1 MSCEPLLHLAP
12 LAGRG
17 RRVAPGEGESLRFE
31 CAENP
36 PHPTLSPQGGER
48 EKKMHGTREDDNM
61 AQAVTSEVPKEA
73 SSTVVAQQSAM
84 LNALPFSDTAD
95 FDDASRGFLGTLE
108 NARIAN
114 AQGRV
119 VWSLEPYGFL
129 SDETAPATVNPSLWR
144 QSRLNMQHGLFE
156 GVPGV
161 YQVRGLD
168 IANMTLLEGERGV
181 IVVDT
186 LTSIEG
192 ARAAMELY
200 FAHRGQRPVI
210 AVIFTHTHTD
220 HWGGA
225 RGVLDDQTLASGQV
239 PIIAPNLFMEHA
251 VSENIIAGP
260 AMLRRAQ
267 YQFGPF
273 LAKGPRGQ
281 VDCGLGKSMAV
292 GSVALLRPTDLI
304 METGDKRT
312 IDGLEFEF
320 QMAPNSEAPAEMHFF
335 VPRYKLL
342 NLAENCTHNFHN
354 LLPFRGADVR
364 DALAWSK
371 YLGEALQ
378 MWGGKA
384 DAMCGQHHWPVWGK
398 QRIDTMIRQQR
409 DLYKFAHDE
418 TIRLMNHGLTATE
431 IAETIKLPASLEG
444 AWHGRG
450 YYGHIRHNVKAIYQ
464 KYLGWYDANPV
475 HLDPLPPV
483 ESGKKYVEYMGGAA
497 AILERAKK
505 DFALGEFRFVAQAV
519 SYLVF
524 AEPDNQ
530 AARALLADTF
540 EQLGYGAES
549 ATWRNAYLFGAQEL
563 RQGMPKAPARPP
575 VPRETLAAL
584 RTGQLWDVL
593 GVRLNGPNAEGKH
606 IVLNWSFTD
615 TKENFVLTLENC
627 ALTYVEGAQA
637 ATADASFSLPRTV
650 LDEVISSQ
658 TSFPEAVAKGNIK
671 YTGNATR
678 LAELM
683 KLMDEFPRMF
693 EIVEPRRVALN

>member
-1 MSCEPLLHLAP
+1 MTQK
-12 LAGRG
+12 G
-17 RRVAPGEGESLRFE
+17 
-31 CAENP
+31 N
-36 PHPTLSPQGGER
+36 
-48 EKKMHGTREDDNM
+48 
-61 AQAVTSEVPKEA
+61 SETPKEA
-73 SSTVVAQQSAM
+73 SGSVVAQQAAM
-84 LNALPFSDTAD
+84 LKALPFSDTGD

-108 NARIAN
+108 HARIAN
-114 AQGRV
+114 AQGRA

-129 SDETAPATVNPSLWR
+129 SDDKAPATVNPSLWR

-156 GVPGV
+156 VVPGV
-161 YQVRGLD
+161 YQVRGFD
-168 IANMTLLEGERGV
+168 IANMTLIEGERGV

-192 ARAAMELY
+192 AHAAMELY
-200 FAHRGQRPVI
+200 FEQRGRRPVA

-225 RGVLDDQTLASGQV
+225 RGVLDDEMLASGKV
-239 PIIAPNLFMEHA
+239 PIIAPHLFMEHA

-273 LAKGPRGQ
+273 LTKGPRGQ

-292 GSVALLRPTDLI
+292 GSVALLRPSDLI
-304 METGDKRT
+304 METGDKRV

-335 VPRYKLL
+335 IPRYKVL

-384 DAMCGQHHWPVWGK
+384 DAMCGQHHWPVWGAD
-398 QRIDTMIRQQR
+398 RIDTMIRQQR
-409 DLYKFAHDE
+409 DLYKFAHDQ

-431 IAETIKLPASLEG
+431 IAETIRLPASLEG
-444 AWHGRG
+444 AWHARG

-483 ESGKKYVEYMGGAA
+483 EFGRKYVEYMGGAA
-497 AILERAKK
+497 AILDRAAR
-505 DFALGEFRFVAQAV
+505 DFAKGEFRFVAQAL
-519 SYLVF
+519 SHLVF
-524 AEPDNQ
+524 ADPDNQ

-540 EQLGYGAES
+540 EQLGYAAES

-563 RQGMPKAPARPP
+563 RQGMPKAPPRPP
-575 VPRETLAAL
+575 MPRETLAAL

-593 GVRLNGPNAEGKH
+593 GVRLNGPKAEGKH
-606 IVLNWSFTD
+606 IVLNWNFTD
-615 TKENFVLTLENC
+615 TRESFVLTLENC
-627 ALTYVEGAQA
+627 ALTYLEGVQA
-637 ATADASFSLPRTV
+637 STADASFTLPRSI
-650 LDEVISSQ
+650 LDEVIAKQ
-658 TSFPEAVAKGNIK
+658 TSFPEAVGAGKIK
-671 YTGNATR
+671 FTGNPMR

-683 KLMDEFPRMF
+683 GLMDEFPRMF
-693 EIVEPRRVALN
+693 EIVEPRRTAVS

>member
-1 MSCEPLLHLAP
+1 MTPT
-12 LAGRG
+12 GTN
-17 RRVAPGEGESLRFE
+17 ES
-31 CAENP
+31 
-36 PHPTLSPQGGER
+36 
-48 EKKMHGTREDDNM
+48 
-61 AQAVTSEVPKEA
+61 PKDA
-73 SSTVVAQQSAM
+73 SASVVAQHAAT
-84 LNALPFSDTAD
+84 LKALPFSDVRD
-95 FDDASRGFLGTLE
+95 FDEASRGFLGTLE
-108 NARIAN
+108 HARIDS

-129 SDETAPATVNPSLWR
+129 SDEKAPATVDPSLWR
-144 QSRLNMQHGLFE
+144 QSRLNMNHGIFE
-156 GVPGV
+156 VVPGV
-161 YQVRGLD
+161 YQIRGLD
-168 IANMTLLEGERGV
+168 IANMTLIEGERGV

-200 FAHRGQRPVI
+200 FRHRGKRPVA

-225 RGVLDDQTLASGQV
+225 RGVLDDEMLADGKV

-273 LAKGPRGQ
+273 LAKGPH
-281 VDCGLGKSMAV
+281 GLGKSMAAGAV
-292 GSVALLRPTDLI
+292 KLLRPTDLI
-304 METGDKRT
+304 IATGDKRS

-335 VPRYKLL
+335 IPRYKLL

-378 MWGGKA
+378 MWGGKS
-384 DAMCGQHHWPVWGK
+384 DAMCGQHHWPVWG
-398 QRIDTMIRQQR
+398 QERIDTMIRQQR
-409 DLYKFAHDE
+409 DLYKFAHDQ
-418 TIRLMNHGLTATE
+418 TIRLMNHGLTAAE
-431 IAETIKLPASLEG
+431 IAETIKLPASLDG
-444 AWHGRG
+444 AWHARG

-475 HLDPLPPV
+475 NLDPLPPV
-483 ESGKKYVEYMGGAA
+483 EAGKKYVEYMGGAE
-497 AILERAKK
+497 AILKRAAT
-505 DFALGEFRFVAQAV
+505 DFAKGEFRFVAQAL
-519 SYLVF
+519 SHLVF

-530 AARALLADTF
+530 AARALLADTL
-540 EQLGYGAES
+540 EQLGYSAES

-563 RQGMPKAPARPP
+563 RQGMPQAPPRPP
-575 VPRETLAAL
+575 MPRETLAAL
-584 RTGQLWDVL
+584 RTEQLWDVL
-593 GVRLNGPNAEGKH
+593 GVRLNGAKAEGKH

-615 TKENFVLTLENC
+615 TDESFILTLENC
-627 ALTYVEGAQA
+627 ALTYIAGAQA
-637 ATADASFSLPRTV
+637 ATADAGFTLPRGV
-650 LDEVISSQ
+650 LDEVIAKQ
-658 TSFPEAVAKGNIK
+658 TSFPEAVASGKIKFVGNPM
-671 YTGNATR
+671 R
-678 LAELM
+678 LAELIA
-683 KLMDEFPRMF
+683 LMDEFPRMF
-693 EIVEPRRVALN
+693 EIVEPKRVVVS

>member
-1 MSCEPLLHLAP
+1 MDW
-12 LAGRG
+12 
-17 RRVAPGEGESLRFE
+17 
-31 CAENP
+31 
-36 PHPTLSPQGGER
+36 
-48 EKKMHGTREDDNM
+48 TREDNDM
-61 AQAVTSEVPKEA
+61 TEAATTEAPREA
-73 SSTVVAQQSAM
+73 SASVLAQHAAT
-84 LNALPFSDTAD
+84 LKALPFSDISD
-95 FDDASRGFLGTLE
+95 FEDASRGFLGTLE
-108 NARIAN
+108 NARITS

-119 VWSLEPYGFL
+119 VWSLEAYGFL
-129 SDETAPATVNPSLWR
+129 SDAEAPPTVDPSLWR
-144 QSRLNMQHGLFE
+144 QSRLNMNHGLFE
-156 GVPGV
+156 VVPGV

-168 IANMTLLEGERGV
+168 IANMTLIEADTGV
-181 IVVDT
+181 VVVDT

-200 FAHRGQRPVI
+200 FQHRGKRPVA

-225 RGVLDDQTLASGQV
+225 RGVVDDEMLASGKV
-239 PIIAPNLFMEHA
+239 PIIAPNFFMEHA

-273 LAKGPRGQ
+273 LARGVRGQ
-281 VDCGLGKSMAV
+281 VDCGLGKSMAA

-304 METGDKRT
+304 METGDRRT

-320 QMAPNSEAPAEMHFF
+320 QMAPNSEAPAEMHLF

-398 QRIDTMIRQQR
+398 ERIDTMIRQQR
-409 DLYKFAHDE
+409 DLYKFAHDQ

-431 IAETIKLPASLEG
+431 IAETIKLPASLDG
-444 AWHGRG
+444 AWHARG

-475 HLDPLPPV
+475 NLDPLPPV
-483 ESGKKYVEYMGGAA
+483 AAGKKYVEYMGGAD
-497 AILERAKK
+497 AILARAAR
-505 DFALGEFRFVAQAV
+505 DFAKGEFRFVAQAV
-519 SYLVF
+519 SHLVF
-524 AEPDNQ
+524 AKPDNQ

-540 EQLGYGAES
+540 EQLGYAAES

-563 RQGMPKAPARPP
+563 RQGMPKAPPRPP
-575 VPRETLAAL
+575 MPRETLAAL

-593 GVRLNGPNAEGKH
+593 GIRLNGPKAEGKH

-615 TKENFVLTLENC
+615 TGENFVLTLENC
-627 ALTYVEGAQA
+627 ALSYIAGAQA
-637 ATADASFSLPRTV
+637 AAPDAGFTLARAT
-650 LDEVISSQ
+650 LDEVIAKQ
-658 TSFPEAVAKGNIK
+658 TSFPEAIASGKIK
-671 YTGNATR
+671 FTGNAMR

-683 KLMDEFPRMF
+683 ALMDEFPRMF
-693 EIVEPRRVALN
+693 EIVEPKRTAVS

>member
-1 MSCEPLLHLAP
+1 M
-12 LAGRG
+12 
-17 RRVAPGEGESLRFE
+17 
-31 CAENP
+31 
-36 PHPTLSPQGGER
+36 TER
-48 EKKMHGTREDDNM
+48 INEL
-61 AQAVTSEVPKEA
+61 PKDA
-73 SSTVVAQQSAM
+73 SASVIAQQAAM
-84 LNALPFSDTAD
+84 LQALPFADTVD
-95 FDDASRGFLGTLE
+95 FDDAARGFLGTIE
-108 NARIAN
+108 NAGIASP
-114 AQGRV
+114 QGRV

-129 SDETAPATVNPSLWR
+129 SEEKAPATVNPSLWR
-144 QSRLNMQHGLFE
+144 QSRLNMNHGLFE
-156 GVPGV
+156 VVPGV

-168 IANMTLLEGERGV
+168 IANMTLIESDTGV

-200 FAHRGQRPVI
+200 FQHRGKRPVA

-225 RGVLDDQTLASGQV
+225 RGVLDDATPAGGRV

-281 VDCGLGKSMAV
+281 VDNGLGKSMAA
-292 GSVALLRPTDLI
+292 GAVALLRPTDLI
-304 METGDKRT
+304 MATGDKRV

-335 VPRYKLL
+335 IPRYKLL

-354 LLPFRGADVR
+354 LLPFRGAEVR
-364 DALAWSK
+364 DALAWSR

-398 QRIDTMIRQQR
+398 ERIDTMIRQQR
-409 DLYKFAHDE
+409 DLYKFAHDQ

-431 IAETIKLPASLEG
+431 IAEVIRLPASLEG

-475 HLDPLPPV
+475 NLDPLPPV
-483 ESGKKYVEYMGGAA
+483 EAGKKYVEYMGGAD
-497 AILERAKK
+497 AILSRAAK
-505 DFALGEFRFVAQAV
+505 DFAKGEFRFVAQAV
-519 SYLVF
+519 SHLVF
-524 AEPDNQ
+524 ADPDNQ

-540 EQLGYGAES
+540 EQLGYAAES

-563 RQGMPKAPARPP
+563 REGMLKAP
-575 VPRETLAAL
+575 PRLPMPQETLAAL

-593 GVRLNGPNAEGKH
+593 GVRLNGPKAEGKH
-606 IVLNWSFTD
+606 IVLNWAFTD
-615 TKENFVLTLENC
+615 TGETFVLTLENC
-627 ALTYVEGAQA
+627 ALTYIERAQSSA
-637 ATADASFSLPRTV
+637 ADASFTLARST
-650 LDEVISSQ
+650 LDEVIAKQ
-658 TSFPEAVAKGNIK
+658 TSFPEAVAAGKIK
-671 YTGNATR
+671 FTGNAMR

-683 KLMDEFPRMF
+683 GLMDEFPRMF
-693 EIVEPRRVALN
+693 EIVEPKRTAVS

>member
-1 MSCEPLLHLAP
+1 MRTPNL
-12 LAGRG
+12 
-17 RRVAPGEGESLRFE
+17 
-31 CAENP
+31 
-36 PHPTLSPQGGER
+36 
-48 EKKMHGTREDDNM
+48 KMQRTREDDSMTRTSIGEAPNV
-61 AQAVTSEVPKEA
+61 AKTEAPKQATA
-73 SSTVVAQQSAM
+73 SVAALQTAM

-108 NARIAN
+108 NAAITN

-119 VWSLEPYGFL
+119 VWSLEAYGFL
-129 SDETAPATVNPSLWR
+129 SEEKAPATVNPSLWR

-156 GVPGV
+156 VVPGV

-168 IANMTLLEGERGV
+168 IANMTLVEGERGV

-200 FAHRGQRPVI
+200 FQHRGRKPVT

-225 RGVLDDQTLASGQV
+225 RGVLDDEMLATGRV

-281 VDCGLGKSMAV
+281 VDCGLGKSMAA
-292 GSVALLRPTDLI
+292 GSVKLLRPSDLI
-304 METGDKRT
+304 MQTGDKRT

-398 QRIDTMIRQQR
+398 ARIDTMIRQQR
-409 DLYKFAHDE
+409 DLYKFAHDQ

-444 AWHGRG
+444 AWHARG

-497 AILERAKK
+497 AILDRATK
-505 DFALGEFRFVAQAV
+505 DFANGEFRFVAQV
-519 SYLVF
+519 LSHLVF
-524 AEPDNQ
+524 ADPDNQ
-530 AARALLADTF
+530 PARALLADTF
-540 EQLGYGAES
+540 EQLGYAAES

-575 VPRETLAAL
+575 MPRETLAAL

-593 GVRLNGPNAEGKH
+593 GVRLNGPKAEDKH

-615 TKENFVLTLENC
+615 TKESFALTLENC
-627 ALTYVEGAQA
+627 ALTYVEGVLAE
-637 ATADASFSLPRTV
+637 TADASFILERSV
-650 LDEVISSQ
+650 LDEVIARQ
-658 TSFPEAVAKGNIK
+658 TSFPEAVAAGKIK
-671 YTGNATR
+671 FTGNAMR

-683 KLMDEFPRMF
+683 GLMDEFPRMF
-693 EIVEPRRVALN
+693 EIVEPKRTAVS

>member
-1 MSCEPLLHLAP
+1 MTEAATTEAP
-12 LAGRG
+12 
-17 RRVAPGEGESLRFE
+17 
-31 CAENP
+31 
-36 PHPTLSPQGGER
+36 
-48 EKKMHGTREDDNM
+48 KD
-61 AQAVTSEVPKEA
+61 A
-73 SSTVVAQQSAM
+73 SASVVAQHAAT
-84 LNALPFSDTAD
+84 LKALPFSDTRD
-95 FDDASRGFLGTLE
+95 FEDASRGFLGTLE
-108 NARIAN
+108 NARIVS

-129 SDETAPATVNPSLWR
+129 SDAEAPPTVDPSLWR
-144 QSRLNMQHGLFE
+144 QSRLNMNHGIFE
-156 GVPGV
+156 VAPGV

-168 IANMTLLEGERGV
+168 IANMTLIEADTGV
-181 IVVDT
+181 VVVDT

-200 FAHRGQRPVI
+200 FNHRGRRPVA

-225 RGVLDDQTLASGQV
+225 RGVLDDETMASGKV

-273 LAKGPRGQ
+273 LAKGVRGQ
-281 VDCGLGKSMAV
+281 VDCGLGKSMAA

-304 METGDKRT
+304 MATGDKRT
-312 IDGLEFEF
+312 IDGLEFQF

-364 DALAWSK
+364 DTLAWSK

-384 DAMCGQHHWPVWGK
+384 DAMCGQHHWPVWGTD
-398 QRIDTMIRQQR
+398 RIDSMIREQR
-409 DLYKFAHDE
+409 DLYKFAHDQ

-431 IAETIKLPASLEG
+431 IAETIKLPASLDG
-444 AWHGRG
+444 AWHARG

-475 HLDPLPPV
+475 NLDPLPPV
-483 ESGKKYVEYMGGAA
+483 AAGGKYVEYMGGAD
-497 AILERAKK
+497 AILARAAR
-505 DFALGEFRFVAQAV
+505 DFAKGEFRFVAQAV
-519 SYLVF
+519 SHLVF

-540 EQLGYGAES
+540 EQLGYAAES

-563 RQGMPKAPARPP
+563 RQGMPKAPPRPP
-575 VPRETLAAL
+575 MPRETLAAL

-593 GVRLNGPNAEGKH
+593 GVRLNGPKAEGKH

-615 TKENFVLTLENC
+615 TSETFILTLENC
-627 ALTYVEGAQA
+627 ALTYIAGAQA
-637 ATADASFSLPRTV
+637 AAADAGFTLTRGT
-650 LDEVISSQ
+650 LDEVIAKQ
-658 TSFPEAVAKGNIK
+658 TSFPEAIASGKIK
-671 YTGNATR
+671 FTGNAMR

-683 KLMDEFPRMF
+683 ALMDEFPRMF
-693 EIVEPRRVALN
+693 EIVEPKRTVVA

>member
-1 MSCEPLLHLAP
+1 MSEIATSQAP
-12 LAGRG
+12 
-17 RRVAPGEGESLRFE
+17 
-31 CAENP
+31 
-36 PHPTLSPQGGER
+36 
-48 EKKMHGTREDDNM
+48 KD
-61 AQAVTSEVPKEA
+61 A
-73 SSTVVAQQSAM
+73 SGSVVAGHAAT
-84 LNALPFSDTAD
+84 LKALPFSDISD
-95 FDDASRGFLGTLE
+95 FEDASRGFLGTLE
-108 NARIAN
+108 NARIVSE
-114 AQGRV
+114 QGRV

-129 SDETAPATVNPSLWR
+129 AEAEAPPTVDPSLWR
-144 QSRLNMQHGLFE
+144 QSRLNMNHGIFE
-156 GVPGV
+156 VVPGV

-168 IANMTLLEGERGV
+168 IANMTLIEADTGV

-200 FAHRGQRPVI
+200 FKHRGRRPVA

-225 RGVLDDQTLASGQV
+225 RGVLDDETMASGKV

-273 LAKGPRGQ
+273 LAKGARGQ
-281 VDCGLGKSMAV
+281 VDCGLGKSMAA

-304 METGDKRT
+304 MATGDKRT

-320 QMAPNSEAPAEMHFF
+320 QIAPNSEAPAEMHFF
-335 VPRYKLL
+335 IPRYKLL

-364 DALAWSK
+364 DALAWSR

-384 DAMCGQHHWPVWGK
+384 DAMCGQHHWPVWGTD
-398 QRIDTMIRQQR
+398 RIDTMIRQQR
-409 DLYKFAHDE
+409 DLYKFAHDQ
-418 TIRLMNHGLTATE
+418 TVRLMNHGLTAAE
-431 IAETIKLPASLEG
+431 IAETIKLPAGLEG
-444 AWHGRG
+444 AWHTRG

-475 HLDPLPPV
+475 NLDPLPPV
-483 ESGKKYVEYMGGAA
+483 EAGRKYVEYMGGAD
-497 AILERAKK
+497 AILAHAAR
-505 DFALGEFRFVAQAV
+505 DFAKGEFRFVAQAV
-519 SYLVF
+519 SHLVF

-530 AARALLADTF
+530 AARAVLADTF
-540 EQLGYGAES
+540 EQLGYAAES

-563 RQGMPKAPARPP
+563 RQGMPKAPPRPP
-575 VPRETLAAL
+575 MPRETLAAL
-584 RTGQLWDVL
+584 RTAQLWDVL
-593 GVRLNGPNAEGKH
+593 GVRLNGPKAEGKH

-615 TKENFVLTLENC
+615 TRETFILTLENC
-627 ALTYVEGAQA
+627 ALTYVAGTQA
-637 ATADASFSLPRTV
+637 AAADAGFTLARGT
-650 LDEVISSQ
+650 LDEVIARQ
-658 TSFPEAVAKGNIK
+658 TSFPESVATGKIK
-671 YTGNATR
+671 FTGNATR

-683 KLMDEFPRMF
+683 ALMDEFPRMF
-693 EIVEPRRVALN
+693 EIVEPKRQQA

>member
-1 MSCEPLLHLAP
+1 MTQTGISE
-12 LAGRG
+12 
-17 RRVAPGEGESLRFE
+17 
-31 CAENP
+31 
-36 PHPTLSPQGGER
+36 TPQME
-48 EKKMHGTREDDNM
+48 T
-61 AQAVTSEVPKEA
+61 PKGA
-73 SSTVVAQQSAM
+73 SALVVAQHAAT
-84 LNALPFSDTAD
+84 LNALPFADTSD

-108 NARIAN
+108 HARIAS

-129 SDETAPATVNPSLWR
+129 SDAKAPETVDPSLWR
-144 QSRLNMQHGLFE
+144 QSRLNMNHGLFE
-156 GVPGV
+156 VVPGV

-168 IANMTLLEGERGV
+168 IANMTLIEGDTGM

-200 FAHRGQRPVI
+200 FQHRGKRPVA

-225 RGVLDDQTLASGQV
+225 RGVLDDEALAKGSV

-281 VDCGLGKSMAV
+281 VDCGLGKSMAA
-292 GSVALLRPTDLI
+292 GLVALLRPTDLI
-304 METGDKRT
+304 MATGDRRS
-312 IDGLEFEF
+312 IDGIEFEF

-335 VPRYKLL
+335 IPRYKLL

-378 MWGGKA
+378 MWSGKA
-384 DAMCGQHHWPVWGK
+384 DAMCGQHHWPVWGAD
-398 QRIDTMIRQQR
+398 RVDTMIRQQR
-409 DLYKFAHDE
+409 DLYKFAHDQ

-431 IAETIKLPASLEG
+431 IAETIRLPASLDG
-444 AWHGRG
+444 AWHARG

-475 HLDPLPPV
+475 NLDPLPPV
-483 ESGKKYVEYMGGAA
+483 EAGRKYVEYMGGAD
-497 AILERAKK
+497 AILARALK
-505 DFALGEFRFVAQAV
+505 DFAKGEFRFVAQAV
-519 SYLVF
+519 SHLVF
-524 AEPDNQ
+524 ADPDNQ
-530 AARALLADTF
+530 AARALLADAF
-540 EQLGYGAES
+540 EQLGYAAES

-563 RQGMPKAPARPP
+563 RQGMPKAPPRPP
-575 VPRETLAAL
+575 MPRETLAAL
-584 RTGQLWDVL
+584 RTEQLWDVL

-606 IVLNWSFTD
+606 ISLNWAFTD
-615 TKENFVLTLENC
+615 TGETFVLTLENC
-627 ALTYVEGAQA
+627 ALTYVAGAQA
-637 ATADASFSLPRTV
+637 ATADAGFTLARGT
-650 LDEVISSQ
+650 LDEVIAKQ
-658 TSFPEAVAKGNIK
+658 TSFPEAVASGKIK
-671 YTGNATR
+671 FTGNPIR

-683 KLMDEFPRMF
+683 ALMDEFPRMF
-693 EIVEPRRVALN
+693 EIVEPKRVAVS

>member
-1 MSCEPLLHLAP
+1 MSEIATGEAP
-12 LAGRG
+12 
-17 RRVAPGEGESLRFE
+17 
-31 CAENP
+31 
-36 PHPTLSPQGGER
+36 
-48 EKKMHGTREDDNM
+48 KD
-61 AQAVTSEVPKEA
+61 A
-73 SSTVVAQQSAM
+73 SASVVARHAAT
-84 LNALPFSDTAD
+84 LKTLPFSDIRD
-95 FDDASRGFLGTLE
+95 FEDASRGFLGTLE
-108 NARIAN
+108 NARIVST
-114 AQGRV
+114 QGRV

-129 SDETAPATVNPSLWR
+129 SEAEAPPTVDPSLWR
-144 QSRLNMQHGLFE
+144 QSRLNMNHGIFE
-156 GVPGV
+156 VVPGV

-168 IANMTLLEGERGV
+168 IANMTLIEGDRGV

-200 FAHRGQRPVI
+200 LNHRGRRPVA

-220 HWGGA
+220 HRGGA
-225 RGVLDDQTLASGQV
+225 RGVLDDETMAGGKV

-273 LAKGPRGQ
+273 LAKGVRGQ
-281 VDCGLGKSMAV
+281 VDCGLGKSMAA
-292 GSVALLRPTDLI
+292 GSVALLRATDLI
-304 METGDKRT
+304 MATGDKRT

-335 VPRYKLL
+335 IPRYKLL

-364 DALAWSK
+364 DALAWSR

-384 DAMCGQHHWPVWGK
+384 DAMCGQHHWPVWGTD
-398 QRIDTMIRQQR
+398 RIDTMIRQQR
-409 DLYKFAHDE
+409 DLYKFAHDQ
-418 TIRLMNHGLTATE
+418 TVRLMNHGLTAAD
-431 IAETIKLPASLEG
+431 IAQTIKLPAGLEG
-444 AWHGRG
+444 AWHTRG

-475 HLDPLPPV
+475 NLDPLPPV
-483 ESGKKYVEYMGGAA
+483 EAGRKYVEYMGGAE
-497 AILERAKK
+497 AILARAAT
-505 DFALGEFRFVAQAV
+505 DFAKGEFRFVAQAV
-519 SYLVF
+519 SHLVF

-530 AARALLADTF
+530 AARALLAETF
-540 EQLGYGAES
+540 EQLGYAAES

-563 RQGMPKAPARPP
+563 RQGMPKAPPRPP
-575 VPRETLAAL
+575 MPRETLAAL

-593 GVRLNGPNAEGKH
+593 GVRLNGPKAEGKH

-615 TKENFVLTLENC
+615 TRETFILTLENC
-627 ALTYVEGAQA
+627 ALTYVAGAQA
-637 ATADASFSLPRTV
+637 AAADAGFTLARGT
-650 LDEVISSQ
+650 LDEVIARQ
-658 TSFPEAVAKGNIK
+658 TGFPEAVASGKIK
-671 YTGNATR
+671 CTGNAMR

-683 KLMDEFPRMF
+683 ALMDEFPRMF
-693 EIVEPRRVALN
+693 EIVEPKRTVVN

>member
-1 MSCEPLLHLAP
+1 MIATGTSDAP
-12 LAGRG
+12 KPA
-17 RRVAPGEGESLRFE
+17 A
-31 CAENP
+31 
-36 PHPTLSPQGGER
+36 
-48 EKKMHGTREDDNM
+48 
-61 AQAVTSEVPKEA
+61 A
-73 SSTVVAQQSAM
+73 SVVAQHAAI
-84 LNALPFSDTAD
+84 LKALPFSDTSD
-95 FDDASRGFLGTLE
+95 FDDASRGFMGTLE
-108 NARIAN
+108 NARITS

-119 VWSLEPYGFL
+119 VWSLEPYAFL
-129 SDETAPATVNPSLWR
+129 SDEKAPATVNPSLWR

-156 GVPGV
+156 VVPGV

-168 IANMTLLEGERGV
+168 IANMTLIEGDTGV

-200 FAHRGQRPVI
+200 FQHRGRRPVA

-225 RGVLDDQTLASGQV
+225 RGVFDDEMPVRGRV

-281 VDCGLGKSMAV
+281 VDCGLGKSMAA

-304 METGDKRT
+304 METGEKRT

-384 DAMCGQHHWPVWGK
+384 DAMCGQHHWPVWGVE
-398 QRIDTMIRQQR
+398 RIDTMIRQQR
-409 DLYKFAHDE
+409 DLYKFAHDQ

-431 IAETIKLPASLEG
+431 IAETIRLPASLEG
-444 AWHGRG
+444 AWHARG

-475 HLDPLPPV
+475 NLDPLPPV
-483 ESGKKYVEYMGGAA
+483 ESGKKYVEYMGGSA
-497 AILERAKK
+497 AILARALG
-505 DFALGEFRFVAQAV
+505 DFAKGEFRFAAQAV
-519 SYLVF
+519 SHLVF
-524 AEPDNQ
+524 AEPENQ
-530 AARALLADTF
+530 SARALLADAF
-540 EQLGYGAES
+540 EQLGYAAES

-563 RQGMPKAPARPP
+563 RQGMPKAPPRSPM
-575 VPRETLAAL
+575 PRETLAAL
-584 RTGQLWDVL
+584 RTEQLWDVL
-593 GVRLNGPNAEGKH
+593 AVRLNGPKAEDKH

-615 TKENFVLTLENC
+615 TSESFILTLENC
-627 ALTYVEGAQA
+627 ALTYIEGAQSPA
-637 ATADASFSLPRTV
+637 ADASFTLSRGT
-650 LDEVISSQ
+650 LDEVIAKQ
-658 TSFPEAVAKGNIK
+658 TSFPEAIASGKIK
-671 YTGNATR
+671 FTGNAMR

-683 KLMDEFPRMF
+683 GLMDEFPRMF
-693 EIVEPRRVALN
+693 EIVEPKRAAVS

>member
-1 MSCEPLLHLAP
+1 MTQT
-12 LAGRG
+12 
-17 RRVAPGEGESLRFE
+17 VTGE
-31 CAENP
+31 A
-36 PHPTLSPQGGER
+36 
-48 EKKMHGTREDDNM
+48 
-61 AQAVTSEVPKEA
+61 PKEA
-73 SSTVVAQQSAM
+73 SSSVVAQQAAM
-84 LNALPFSDTAD
+84 LKALPFSDTAD

-108 NARIAN
+108 HARVTS

-129 SDETAPATVNPSLWR
+129 SNEKAPATVNPSLWR
-144 QSRLNMQHGLFE
+144 QSRLNMAHGLFE
-156 GVPGV
+156 VVPGV

-168 IANMTLLEGERGV
+168 IANMTLVEGDTGV
-181 IVVDT
+181 IVVDA

-200 FAHRGQRPVI
+200 FQRRGRRNVA

-225 RGVLDDQTLASGQV
+225 RGVLDDATLASGKV

-281 VDCGLGKSMAV
+281 VDCGLGKSMAA

-304 METGDKRT
+304 METGDKRI

-320 QMAPNSEAPAEMHFF
+320 QMAPNSEAPAEMHFY

-371 YLGEALQ
+371 YLGEALHL
-378 MWGGKA
+378 WGGRA

-398 QRIDTMIRQQR
+398 ERIDTMIRQQR
-409 DLYKFAHDE
+409 DLYKFAHDQ
-418 TIRLMNHGLTATE
+418 TVRLMNHGLTATE

-444 AWHGRG
+444 AWHARG

-497 AILERAKK
+497 AILDRARK
-505 DFALGEFRFVAQAV
+505 DFSRGEFRFVAQAV
-519 SYLVF
+519 SHLVF
-524 AEPDNQ
+524 ADPDNQ

-540 EQLGYGAES
+540 EQLGYAAES

-575 VPRETLAAL
+575 MARETLAAL

-593 GVRLNGPNAEGKH
+593 GVRLNGPKAEGKQ

-615 TKENFVLTLENC
+615 TGEHFILTLENC
-627 ALTYVEGAQA
+627 ALTYIEGALA
-637 ATADASFSLPRTV
+637 AAADASFTLARSV
-650 LDEVISSQ
+650 LDEVIAKQ
-658 TSFPEAVAKGNIK
+658 TSFPEAVGAGKVK
-671 YTGNATR
+671 LTGNAMR
-678 LAELM
+678 LGELM
-683 KLMDEFPRMF
+683 ALMDEFPRMF
-693 EIVEPRRVALN
+693 EIVEPKRTAVS